1 MMKTTIIILDAVTG
15 LLIFSTLICGLW
27 IKAQPKIDPSSVSFH
42 LGIALL
48 TTGFVVVTLV
58 VASVAVFRLAA

>member
-1 MMKTTIIILDAVTG
+1 MKTAILILDLVTG

-27 IKAQPKIDPSSVSFH
+27 IKAQPELDPSSVNFH

-48 TTGFVVVTLV
+48 TTGFVVITLV

>member
-1 MMKTTIIILDAVTG
+1 MKTALLILDVVTG

-27 IKAQPKIDPSSVSFH
+27 IKAQPELDPSSVTFH

>member
-1 MMKTTIIILDAVTG
+1 MKTAVLILDLVTG

-27 IKAQPKIDPSSVSFH
+27 IKAQREVDPSSVSFH

-48 TTGFVVVTLV
+48 TTGFVIVSL
-58 VASVAVFRLAA
+58 AVSTFAVLRLAA